1 MMSEHGGELTISRV
15 LRFACPVA
23 AAACLAGGLAYA
35 RQGGAVSVVAVTSLA
50 LLSAL
55 AMIFTCRWPFAGL
68 ATTALV
74 AFTGLAAYGLL
85 AQAESLLMLAGAAAA
100 LAGWDLALENIR
112 RPRDADPDGELAG
125 ALERSHLR
133 SLALAMGAGLL
144 VAAVGQNLQVRL
156 PFILVALLVGLGVW
170 ALERVLWEV
179 NR

>member
-1 MMSEHGGELTISRV
+1 MKPANSGELTLSHA
-15 LRFACPVA
+15 LRFACPMV

-35 RQGGAVSVVAVTSLA
+35 RQGGGASVVAVTSMA
-50 LLSAL
+50 VLSAL

-74 AFTGLAAYGLL
+74 AFTALAAYGLL
-85 AQAESLLMLAGAAAA
+85 IQADSLLMLAGAAAA
-100 LAGWDLALENIR
+100 LAGWDLALEEIR
-112 RPRDADPDGELAG
+112 RSRDADPDGALAG

-144 VAAVGQNLQVRL
+144 AAVIGQNLQVRL
-156 PFILVALLVGLGVW
+156 PFIVVALLVGLGVW
-170 ALERVLWEV
+170 MLERVLWEV